1 MFEPVRIHGT
11 GRWTRE
17 TDGHWQL
24 HRFRIYRF
32 EALGKRQLR
41 ETVAALRAV
50 PGSGWKD
57 INDPLAELDDLRRDK
72 DELH

>member
-1 MFEPVRIHGT
+1 M
-11 GRWTRE
+11 RE
-17 TDGHWQL
+17 ADGQWSL
-24 HRFRIYRF
+24 IRFRVIRF
-32 EALGKRQLR
+32 DVLGTDSLR

-57 INDPLAELDDLRRDK
+57 IDDPLAELDDIRRDK